1 MSWLV
6 TRRISAVVKFF
17 VSSRVTFSLQRYY
30 LVGSNNTE
38 TKFRVLKLDRTEPR
52 ELVISDDKIVY
63 SAREIRELLV
73 GNRQVKLARV
83 LNVFVMQLTTRESL
97 TRTAASQFF
106 WTVFIKMEPISS
118 YFFYS
123 AKVFYIK
130 LMRLKLIC
138 GVLYRKFFLFGRM
151 SVRRLFSF

>member
-1 MSWLV
+1 M
-6 TRRISAVVKFF
+6 
-17 VSSRVTFSLQRYY
+17 QRYY

-83 LNVFVMQLTTRESL
+83 LNVFAMQ
-97 TRTAASQFF
+97 
-106 WTVFIKMEPISS
+106 
-118 YFFYS
+118 
-123 AKVFYIK
+123 
-130 LMRLKLIC
+130 
-138 GVLYRKFFLFGRM
+138 
-151 SVRRLFSF
+151 

>member
-73 GNRQVKLARV
+73 GDSQVKLARV
-83 LNVFVMQLTTRESL
+83 LIVFVMQ
-97 TRTAASQFF
+97 
-106 WTVFIKMEPISS
+106 
-118 YFFYS
+118 
-123 AKVFYIK
+123 
-130 LMRLKLIC
+130 
-138 GVLYRKFFLFGRM
+138 
-151 SVRRLFSF
+151 

>member
-1 MSWLV
+1 MSWPV
-6 TRRISAVVKFF
+6 TRRISSVVKFF
-17 VSSRVTFSLQRYY
+17 VSSKSNFSLQRYY

-83 LNVFVMQLTTRESL
+83 LNVFAMQ
-97 TRTAASQFF
+97 
-106 WTVFIKMEPISS
+106 
-118 YFFYS
+118 
-123 AKVFYIK
+123 
-130 LMRLKLIC
+130 
-138 GVLYRKFFLFGRM
+138 
-151 SVRRLFSF
+151 